1 MKIDALEKR
10 REKLKYEIGT
20 KNNMDKVMQSII
32 QKNLDKRSKNMTMD
46 KIEFFHDQYKKD
58 KECDKKEFAF
68 GTDITHF

>member
-46 KIEFFHDQYKKD
+46 KIEFFHD
-58 KECDKKEFAF
+58 
-68 GTDITHF
+68 